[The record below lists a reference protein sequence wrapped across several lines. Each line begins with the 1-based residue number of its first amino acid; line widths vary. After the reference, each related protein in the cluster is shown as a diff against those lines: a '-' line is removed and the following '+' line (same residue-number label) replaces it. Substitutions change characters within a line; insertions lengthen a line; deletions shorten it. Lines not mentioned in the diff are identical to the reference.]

1 MHRKGVIHR
10 DLKPSNILIDKDAN
24 VKIADFG
31 LTRKSNSM
39 LDEAYDNMTDYVA
52 SRWYRAPE
60 ILLGSNKY
68 DEKADMWSVGC
79 ILAELML
86 GRVLFEG
93 SSTLD

>member
-39 LDEAYDNMTDYVA
+39 LDEA
-52 SRWYRAPE
+52 
-60 ILLGSNKY
+60 
-68 DEKADMWSVGC
+68 
-79 ILAELML
+79 
-86 GRVLFEG
+86 
-93 SSTLD
+93 